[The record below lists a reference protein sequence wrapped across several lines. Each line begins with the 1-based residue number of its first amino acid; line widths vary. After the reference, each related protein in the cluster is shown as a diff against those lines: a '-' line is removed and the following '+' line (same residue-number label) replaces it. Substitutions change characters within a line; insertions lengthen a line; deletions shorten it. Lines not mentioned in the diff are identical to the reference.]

1 MKNSAYIL
9 PEGNIQIA
17 FSGGRSSGYM
27 LHSILEANG
36 GLPDRAKV
44 IFTNTGREMPET
56 LDFVQECAS
65 RWGVPITW
73 LEYIR
78 VDGKVGYE
86 RVSHNSASRDGAPF
100 KALLD
105 FKGYLP
111 NAVARFCTAEL
122 KVRTAKRFCVNELGW
137 KHWGSAIGIRADE
150 PRRLNGKPIK
160 DRYYAWHPLA
170 TAGAAKADV
179 MRFWRAQDFD
189 LKLFG
194 KNGVTPCGNC
204 DLCFLKSESTLAAI
218 IRDYPERAKWWIDAE
233 AQAAATFHKTRSFAG
248 LKDFIAVQGD
258 WIFNDEAYLCQVDGG
273 ECTG

>member
-1 MKNSAYIL
+1 MKSRPYIL
-9 PEGNIQIA
+9 PEGNVQIA
-17 FSGGRSSGYM
+17 FSGGRSSGLM

-36 GLPDRAKV
+36 GLPARAKV
-44 IFTNTGREMPET
+44 VFTNTGREMPET
-56 LDFVQECAS
+56 LDFVQECSS

-78 VDGKVGYE
+78 TDGKVGYE
-86 RVSHNSASRDGAPF
+86 HVSHNSASRDGAPF

-137 KHWGSAIGIRADE
+137 KRWGSAIGIRADE
-150 PRRLNGKPIK
+150 PRRLGGKPIK

-170 TAGAAKADV
+170 AAGVAKADV

-189 LKLFG
+189 LRLFG
-194 KNGVTPCGNC
+194 KNGVTPKGNC
-204 DLCFLKSESTLAAI
+204 DLCFLKSEATLATM
-218 IRDYPERAKWWIDAE
+218 IREHPDRAAWWVAAE
-233 AQAAATFHKTRSFAG
+233 ARANATFHKTRSFAD
-248 LKDFIAVQGD
+248 LRDFIGKQGD
-258 WIFNDEAYLCQVDGG
+258 WIFNDTEYLCQVDDG